1 MGKSDISVTQR
12 EEVVRVVFITP
23 PYRRS
28 SVYAHTPPM
37 LSRLSSATVLRPAS
51 RQYLVA
57 MRPDHPAPMTITSY
71 TSCCVFIVATTLV
84 ATPPSAFRL
93 RRLSRTRDEAGLR
106 GRNFRGG
113 ATWLYGQ

>member
-84 ATPPSAFRL
+84 ATPPSSFDMRPQLLAV
-93 RRLSRTRDEAGLR
+93 TAAEPEP
-106 GRNFRGG
+106 
-113 ATWLYGQ
+113 

>member
-37 LSRLSSATVLRPAS
+37 LSWLSSVTIPRPSAT
-51 RQYLVA
+51 QYSVA
-57 MRPDHPAPMTITSY
+57 GRPDDPPPMTITSY
-71 TSCCVFIVATTLV
+71 TPYCVFIVSTTFV
-84 ATPPSAFRL
+84 STPPSAFDL
-93 RRLSRTRDEAGLR
+93 QLLSVTVAEPEP
-106 GRNFRGG
+106 
-113 ATWLYGQ
+113 